1 MSIVKVDGSEITNTG
16 LKKEISQP
24 SARGK
29 GWGSGKET
37 FFTTVEL
44 LPFLEA
50 LQPTLG
56 ITKASKGK
64 GTPLICNFCSEETLK
79 TQQ

>member
-1 MSIVKVDGSEITNTG
+1 MSIVKVNGSQITNTG
-16 LKKEISQP
+16 LKKEISRA

-29 GWGSGKET
+29 GWGTGEET
-37 FFTTVEL
+37 FFRTVEL

-64 GTPLICNFCSEETLK
+64 GTPLICNFCSEEPLK
-79 TQQ
+79 AQQ